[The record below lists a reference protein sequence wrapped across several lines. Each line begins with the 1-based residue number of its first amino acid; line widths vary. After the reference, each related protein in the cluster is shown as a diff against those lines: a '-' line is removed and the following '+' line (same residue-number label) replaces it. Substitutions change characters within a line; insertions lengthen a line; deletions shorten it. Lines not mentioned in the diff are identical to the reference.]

1 MMKYSVNHHW
11 KFSQCKVAF
20 TIGCL
25 QFILALFTQIVSIM
39 IILSTETYIDI
50 VKDFVALMVVNEID
64 NHLF

>member
-1 MMKYSVNHHW
+1 MMKYSINHHW
-11 KFSQCKVAF
+11 KFSRFKVAF
-20 TIGCL
+20 TVGCL